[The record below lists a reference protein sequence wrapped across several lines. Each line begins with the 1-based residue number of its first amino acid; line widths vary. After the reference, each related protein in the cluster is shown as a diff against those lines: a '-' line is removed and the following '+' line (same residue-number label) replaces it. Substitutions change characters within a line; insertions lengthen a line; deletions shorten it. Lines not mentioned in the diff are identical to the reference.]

1 MRLAVDGASKITTLL
16 LLIISFALQ
25 HSVVFAYPGLSV
37 LGPGPKPAS
46 TISETRVGGDGQP
59 FQLQQLP
66 QPSAYIGD
74 LPVSKKCVF
83 ILATGRSGST
93 SLMDALNQI
102 PNYLVRGEHWR
113 AVGNMYDAYRRF
125 QDALMAAERHS
136 LRFDGGNV
144 DSVYSI
150 KQVYD
155 TKLAT
160 QAGKDL
166 GLFNEFGSDRVL
178 QATRAYYASLYGYYG
193 EDVVSGF
200 KEIRYV
206 CGKFL
211 PAARKCGLQFQSFMG
226 FLQSLCTDVKLIF
239 NSRNTAL
246 TVTNLKL
253 YLMDQSNLRDPLDF
267 ALDLG
272 ATHTLYDYYV
282 RKNPS
287 HAFRVYMEDM
297 FDPQK
302 NATLARDLLT
312 FLGEDPKTP
321 IAFDR
326 MPPWNTGKSS

>member
-1 MRLAVDGASKITTLL
+1 MRFAVSDASKIITPL
-16 LLIISFALQ
+16 LLIIAVTFLQ
-25 HSVVFAYPGLSV
+25 HSVIFAYPGLSV
-37 LGPGPKPAS
+37 LGPEPVPAS
-46 TISETRVGGDGQP
+46 PTSETRVGDKGQP
-59 FQLQQLP
+59 FQLQPLP
-66 QPSAYIGD
+66 HTSVYTGD

-125 QDALMAAERHS
+125 QDVLATAERHS
-136 LRFDGGNV
+136 LRFDSANT
-144 DSVYSI
+144 DSFYSA
-150 KQVYD
+150 KQVYG
-155 TKLAT
+155 TKLASR
-160 QAGKDL
+160 AGKDL

-211 PAARKCGLQFQSFMG
+211 PAARECGIEFQSFMA
-226 FLQSLCTDVKLIF
+226 FLQSLCIDVKLIF
-239 NSRNTAL
+239 NSRTAAS
-246 TVTNLKL
+246 TVPNLKL
-253 YLMDQSNLRDPLDF
+253 YLMDQSGRRSPLDF
-267 ALDLG
+267 AHDLG
-272 ATHTLYDYYV
+272 ATHTLYDYYA

-287 HAFRVYMEDM
+287 NAFRVYMEDM
-297 FDPQK
+297 FNPQK

-312 FLGEDPKTP
+312 FLGEDPQTP

-326 MPPWNTGKSS
+326 MPSWSTGKS